1 MEPIHPRRGFTLIEL
16 LVVTAIILIVTAVTI
31 TSQASFNKTII
42 LANTAYDIALT
53 MHSAENFGLGSRAV
67 NGVMNAGY
75 GVHFDMAAQNSFILF
90 ADTYPAVG
98 SSGTFCH
105 TTVGVPGGPGAI
117 PGDCVYEPPS
127 NTGGSDQI
135 INDYTLQNGITLNSL
150 CVYSDLSS
158 SWSCSNTNNNNFST
172 LDVVFAR
179 PNGDATISIGGTFVS
194 PSPYTKACIAVTSPQ
209 GGLRYV
215 SVDTLGEI
223 SVSASPCS

>member
-1 MEPIHPRRGFTLIEL
+1 MEPIHPHRGFTLIEL
-16 LVVTAIILIVTAVTI
+16 LVVAAIILIVTAVTI

-53 MHSAENFGLGSRAV
+53 MHSAENFGLGSRAA
-67 NGVMNAGY
+67 NGVVNAGY
-75 GVHFDMAAQNSFILF
+75 GVHFDMAVPNSLILF
-90 ADTYPAVG
+90 ADTYPPVG
-98 SSGTFCH
+98 SSGPFCH

-117 PGDCVYEPPS
+117 PGDCVYEPLS
-127 NTGGSDQI
+127 NPGGSDQI
-135 INDYTLQNGITLNSL
+135 INDYTLQNGITLSSL
-150 CVYSDLSS
+150 CGYSS
-158 SWSCSNTNNNNFST
+158 SGSCSNATT

-179 PNGDATISIGGTFVS
+179 PNGDATISINGAV
-194 PSPYTKACIAVTSPQ
+194 SPYTKACIAVTSPQ

>member
-1 MEPIHPRRGFTLIEL
+1 M
-16 LVVTAIILIVTAVTI
+16 TAIILIVTAVTI

-53 MHSAENFGLGSRAV
+53 MHSAENFGLGSRAAS
-67 NGVMNAGY
+67 GVVNAGY
-75 GVHFDMAAQNSFILF
+75 GVHFDMAVPNSLILF
-90 ADTYPAVG
+90 ADTYPPVVG
-98 SSGTFCH
+98 SSGPFCH

-117 PGDCVYEPPS
+117 PGDCVYEPSS

-135 INDYTLQNGITLNSL
+135 INDYTLQNGITLNNL
-150 CVYSDLSS
+150 CVYPDLSS
-158 SWSCSNTNNNNFST
+158 SWSCSNTNNFST

-194 PSPYTKACIAVTSPQ
+194 PSPYTKACISVTSPQ

>member
-16 LVVTAIILIVTAVTI
+16 LVVAAIILIVTAVTI
-31 TSQASFNKTII
+31 TSQSSFNKTII
-42 LANTAYDIALT
+42 LANTAYDVALT

-67 NGVMNAGY
+67 NGIVNAGY
-75 GVHFDMAAQNSFILF
+75 GVHFDMAVPNSFILF
-90 ADTYPAVG
+90 ADTYPPVG
-98 SSGTFCH
+98 SSGPFCH
-105 TTVGVPGGPGAI
+105 TTVGVTNGPGAI
-117 PGDCVYEPPS
+117 PGDCIYEPSS
-127 NTGGSDQI
+127 NTSGDQI

-150 CVYSDLSS
+150 CVYSS
-158 SWSCSNTNNNNFST
+158 SWSCSNTNTTLTT

-179 PNGDATISIGGTFVS
+179 PNGDATISINGPFVY

-223 SVSASPCS
+223 SVSASTCS